1 MLTFDF
7 DRLPDRMK
15 NDAVRKYCEKLK
27 RKKLSLVL
35 KRLLDIL
42 VSLVLTV
49 ILSPILVLISL
60 IVVIDSKG
68 PVFYRQ
74 ERITKNMKAFRIFKF
89 RTMVD
94 KADRIGPLVTTDNDS
109 RITRVGR
116 ILRKVRLDELP
127 QLFNILAGDMTLVG
141 TRPEVRKYVDQ
152 YTDEMMATL
161 LLPAGVTS
169 TASIKYKDES
179 ELLDKADDPDR
190 VYVEK
195 ILPEKMKYNL
205 EYLDSFSFIK
215 DIGILIST
223 VVAVL
228 RR

>member
-49 ILSPILVLISL
+49 ILSPVLVLISL

-74 ERITKNMKAFRIFKF
+74 ERITKNMKTFRIFKF

-94 KADRIGPLVTTDNDS
+94 NADRIGPLVTTDNDS

-141 TRPEVRKYVDQ
+141 TRPEVRKYVDR

>member
-15 NDAVRKYCEKLK
+15 NEAVRKYCEKLK

-35 KRLLDIL
+35 KRLLDVF

-74 ERITKNMKAFRIFKF
+74 ERITKNMKTFMIFKF

-94 KADRIGPLVTTDNDS
+94 KADRICPLVTTDNDS

-141 TRPEVRKYVDQ
+141 TRPEVKKYVDR

-169 TASIKYKDES
+169 TASIMYKDES

-205 EYLDSFSFIK
+205 EYLDSFSFVK